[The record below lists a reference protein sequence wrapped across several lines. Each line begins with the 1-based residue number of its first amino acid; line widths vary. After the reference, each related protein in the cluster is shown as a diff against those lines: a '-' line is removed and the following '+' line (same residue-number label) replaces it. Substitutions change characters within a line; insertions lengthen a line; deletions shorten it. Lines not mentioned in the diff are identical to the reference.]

1 MKKSEIRSK
10 YKKKRSEL
18 NENQLEFLSSNICRI
33 LLSSFEFRN
42 KTVSLFLPI
51 KSQHEINTFQI
62 LQSLK
67 KESVTTISKSNF
79 STNELTHFKFI
90 SEDQLEINSYGIPEP
105 ISGKMITESEL
116 DYVLVPL
123 LSCDGQG
130 NRIGYGKGF
139 YDRFMDKCS
148 KDCIFIGLH
157 LFDEF
162 EQIDD
167 IAPTDVKL
175 HYCVTPNKIYKFPI
189 IK

>member
-10 YKKKRSEL
+10 YKRKRIEL
-18 NENQLEFLSSNICRI
+18 NENQIDTLSSNICSM
-33 LLSSFEFRN
+33 LLSKFEFRN

-51 KSQHEINTFQI
+51 KNQHEIDTFQI
-62 LQSLK
+62 WQSLK
-67 KESVTTISKSNF
+67 NETTITISKSNF
-79 STNELTHFKFI
+79 STNEMNHYKFI

-105 ISGKMITESEL
+105 ISGEMITESEI

-123 LSCDGQG
+123 LACDNEG

-148 KDCIFIGLH
+148 KDCVFIGLH

-167 IAPTDVKL
+167 VRPTDIKL